1 MPKQMPHPA
10 DRGSRSALRHLPNAL
25 SLFRLACGPM
35 LVAAYWETRPDI
47 TFCAMFVLGGLS
59 DGADGYLARRLDLC
73 SVFGAELDGRADTAF
88 YSAMVVVSLR
98 WYATELRH
106 QLPLILATVLSHLLQ
121 WAVAYAKFGRLAAYH
136 SVTGKLWGCSLF
148 FGCFYLFASDGR
160 HAARC
165 AWLTCAPGLINN
177 AHEISISC
185 VLDEW
190 TPEVRHIGH
199 ALRQQRL
206 RRPFGFV
213 ATPATVCEWAPTGL
227 GRSARFVFL
236 ATNVAYVVAAWSL
249 QGWPR
254 LGVGALAAVST
265 IFHSVQTG
273 CCCLRGPLWTHRLSR
288 CDIALASA
296 VGAAAARSAPVWPAA
311 TAFVLFAVAIA
322 CRKRRRYNSYL
333 VTHGLWHLLSAWVLS
348 EAL

>member
-1 MPKQMPHPA
+1 MPKQRPA
-10 DRGSRSALRHLPNAL
+10 ALRHLPNAL

-35 LVAAYWETRPDI
+35 LVAAHWHTRPGI
-47 TFCAMFVLGGLS
+47 AFCAMFVLGGLS
-59 DGADGYLARRLDLC
+59 DGADGFLARKYDLC

-98 WYATELRH
+98 WYSTELRA
-106 QLPLILATVLSHLLQ
+106 QLPLILATVVSHLLQ
-121 WAVAYAKFGRLAAYH
+121 WAVAFVKFGRLAAYH

-148 FGCFYLFASDGR
+148 FGCFLLFASDGQ
-160 HAARC
+160 HASSC
-165 AWLTCAPGLINN
+165 AWLCCYMGLLNN
-177 AHEISISC
+177 AHEIAMSC

-190 TPEVRHIGH
+190 TPEVLWIGH
-199 ALRQQRL
+199 ALQQQRI

-213 ATPATVCEWAPTGL
+213 AKPPTVCEWAPTGL
-227 GRSARFVFL
+227 GRAARFVFL
-236 ATNVAYVVAAWSL
+236 STNVAYFAATWSL

-273 CCCLRGPLWTHRLSR
+273 CCCLSGPVWTHRLSR

-296 VGAAAARSAPVWPAA
+296 VGAAAARSAPRGPAA
-311 TAFVLFAVAIA
+311 AAFALFAVAIA

-333 VTHGLWHLLSAWVLS
+333 VTHGLWHLLSAWVLR

>member
-1 MPKQMPHPA
+1 M
-10 DRGSRSALRHLPNAL
+10 
-25 SLFRLACGPM
+25 
-35 LVAAYWETRPDI
+35 VAAFWEKRPDI
-47 TFCAMFVLGGLS
+47 TFCGIFVLAGLS

-98 WYATELRH
+98 WYSTELRA
-106 QLPLILATVLSHLLQ
+106 QLPLILATVVSHLLQ
-121 WAVAYAKFGRLAAYH
+121 WAVAFVKFGRLAAYH

-148 FGCFYLFASDGR
+148 FGCFLLFASDGQ
-160 HAARC
+160 HASSC
-165 AWLTCAPGLINN
+165 AWLCCYMGLLNN
-177 AHEISISC
+177 AHEIAMSC

-190 TPEVRHIGH
+190 TPEVLWIGH
-199 ALRQQRL
+199 ALQQQRI

-213 ATPATVCEWAPTGL
+213 AKPPTVCEWAPTGL
-227 GRSARFVFL
+227 GRAARFVFL
-236 ATNVAYVVAAWSL
+236 STNVAYFAATWSL

-273 CCCLRGPLWTHRLSR
+273 CCCLSGPVWPHRLSR

-296 VGAAAARSAPVWPAA
+296 VGAAACYNQLNSRVQASTAPLGPAA
-311 TAFVLFAVAIA
+311 AAAVLFAVAIA

-333 VTHGLWHLLSAWVLS
+333 VTHGLWHVLSAFVLS